1 MTHYLFEEMISG
13 EAFIV
18 GADCMGEAAL
28 IAEGI
33 AEDIGKEEN
42 DDGEWYL
49 RFLDELTEEE
59 AEMSGL
65 DEY

>member
-1 MTHYLFEEMISG
+1 MRHYLFEEMISG
-13 EAFIV
+13 EEFIV
-18 GADCMGEAAL
+18 GADNMGEAGF

-33 AEDIGKEEN
+33 AQDIGEEYS
-42 DDGEWYL
+42 DGAWNL

-59 AEMSGL
+59 AEASGL